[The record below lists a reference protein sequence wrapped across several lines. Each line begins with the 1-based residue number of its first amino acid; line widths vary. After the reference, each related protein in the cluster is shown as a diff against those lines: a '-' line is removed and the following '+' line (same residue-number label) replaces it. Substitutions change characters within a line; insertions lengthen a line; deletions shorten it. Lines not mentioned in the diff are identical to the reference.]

1 MKPRLNS
8 AHSEPASA
16 VSSRSASRL
25 AVIAALLA
33 APVMTLAAGVGVKL
47 DFSSPSTSPFPSD
60 RFTRPDWTQNT
71 FKRVNLPKPDCAVQI
86 SECADIEVINT
97 LDGFNTQ
104 PRISVPFTG
113 DIDLSSVTRRC
124 TS

>member
-1 MKPRLNS
+1 MT
-8 AHSEPASA
+8 
-16 VSSRSASRL
+16 SRL
-25 AVIAALLA
+25 PQALPGLSPVAGALRLAALTAFVTLPALA
-33 APVMTLAAGVGVKL
+33 LAAGVSVKF
-47 DFSSPSTSPFPSD
+47 DTSSPTASPFPSD
-60 RFTRPDWTQNT
+60 RFTRPDFTNNT
-71 FKRVNLPKPDCAVQI
+71 LKRVALPLPDCGQRPSDCDDVT
-86 SECADIEVINT
+86 VINT